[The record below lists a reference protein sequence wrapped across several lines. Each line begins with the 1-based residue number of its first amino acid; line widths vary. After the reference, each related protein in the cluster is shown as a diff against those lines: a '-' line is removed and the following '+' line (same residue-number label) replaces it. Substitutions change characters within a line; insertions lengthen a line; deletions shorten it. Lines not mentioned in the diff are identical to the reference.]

1 MAPKPKGKPKGTPAR
16 KRKAASAPS
25 TPPDREP
32 LRVNGILCWPPVGN
46 AQPVPLTAA
55 ELVQYQDTH

>member
-16 KRKAASAPS
+16 KRTASAAAPS
-25 TPPDREP
+25 TPAREP
-32 LRVNGILCWPPVGN
+32 LRVNGILCWPPVGL